1 MNRRIRVVRDDPAL
15 HARSGTKG
23 AAGAVPDRI
32 FGGLPGRLPAGETLL
47 WQGAPDWRVLLRRA
61 LHLRLVV
68 GYFATLMGC
77 CLFEAVA
84 HGSYLMWFSLATLAA
99 LAPLV
104 IGMQAL
110 FAYLVARTTVYTV
123 TDRRIVL
130 KLGVALSMSINLPFK
145 AIESANLRLYPD
157 GSGDIPVLLE
167 GLTRIGFTQ
176 LWPHVRPWRMNRVQP
191 MLRAIPDARRVAQL
205 LAAALAASAN
215 QSVQPVQAPERA
227 TETRPLPGTQVA
239 A

>member
-15 HARSGTKG
+15 YARKRAQGAGGT
-23 AAGAVPDRI
+23 APERT
-32 FGGLPGRLPAGETLL
+32 FGGLPGPLPAGETLL
-47 WQGAPDWRVLLRRA
+47 WQGCPDWRVLLRRA
-61 LHLRLVV
+61 LHVRLVI
-68 GYFATLMGC
+68 GYFAILMGC
-77 CLFEAVA
+77 CLFEAVS
-84 HGSYLMWFSLATLAA
+84 HGSYLMWFSLATLAG

-104 IGMQAL
+104 IGIQAL
-110 FAYLVARTTVYTV
+110 FAYLVARTTVYTL
-123 TDRRIVL
+123 TDKRIVL

-145 AIESANLRLYPD
+145 AIEAASLRLNPD

-205 LAAALAASAN
+205 LAAALAASTN
-215 QSVQPVQAPERA
+215 QAVQPVPATQRAPE
-227 TETRPLPGTQVA
+227 TVPLAGRQVA

>member
-15 HARSGTKG
+15 TSRKRAPG
-23 AAGAVPDRI
+23 AAVASDRM
-32 FGGLPGRLPAGETLL
+32 FGGLPGPLPAGETLL

-61 LHLRLVV
+61 LHVRLVI
-68 GYFATLMGC
+68 GYFAILMGC
-77 CLFEAVA
+77 CLFGAIA
-84 HGSYLMWFSLATLAA
+84 HGSYLMWFSLATLAG

-123 TDRRIVL
+123 TDKRIVL

-145 AIESANLRLYPD
+145 AIEAANLRLNPD

-191 MLRAIPDARRVAQL
+191 MLRAVPDARRVAQL

-215 QSVQPVQAPERA
+215 QAVQPVAAPQDA
-227 TETRPLPGTQVA
+227 TEARPFSGTQVA

>member
-1 MNRRIRVVRDDPAL
+1 MNARIRVVRDDPATCSRKYAKAGD
-15 HARSGTKG
+15 ARQ
-23 AAGAVPDRI
+23 V
-32 FGGLPGRLPAGETLL
+32 GGLPGPLPAGETLL
-47 WQGAPDWRVLLRRA
+47 WQGSPDWRVLLRRA
-61 LHLRLVV
+61 LHVRLVI
-68 GYFATLMGC
+68 GYFAVLMAI
-77 CLFEAVA
+77 CLVEAIS
-84 HGSYLMWFSLATLAA
+84 HGTYVMWFSLGTLVL
-99 LAPLV
+99 LAPIV
-104 IGMQAL
+104 IGVQAL

-123 TDRRIVL
+123 TDKRIVL

-205 LAAALAASAN
+205 LAAALAGSAD
-215 QSVQPVQAPERA
+215 QAVQPVTVPQRAPEQV
-227 TETRPLPGTQVA
+227 PLAGRQVA

>member
-1 MNRRIRVVRDDPAL
+1 MSRRIRVVRDDPAL
-15 HARSGTKG
+15 HSRKRGQG
-23 AAGAVPDRI
+23 AASERL
-32 FGGLPGRLPAGETLL
+32 FGGLPGPLPAGETLL

-61 LHLRLVV
+61 LHVRLVI
-68 GYFATLMGC
+68 GYFAILMAC
-77 CLFEAVA
+77 CLFGAVS
-84 HGSYLMWFSLATLAA
+84 HGSYFMWFSLVTLAA

-104 IGMQAL
+104 VGMQAL

-123 TDRRIVL
+123 TDKRVVL

-145 AIESANLRLYPD
+145 AIEAANLRLYPD
-157 GSGDIPVLLE
+157 GSGDIPILLE

-205 LAAALAASAN
+205 LAAALAGSAD
-215 QSVQPVQAPERA
+215 QAVQPVTVPQRAPEQV
-227 TETRPLPGTQVA
+227 PLAGRQVA